1 MPILPPYKAGDDVY
15 VLPSY
20 LRVPDV
26 GAPGFGLL
34 VVNSYLIKASEP
46 ILIDT
51 GMPIVRQEFLDTL
64 WSLIDPQD
72 LHWILL
78 THDDGDHTGALL
90 DVMAAAPHA
99 RVVTQFVGMA
109 RLETCT
115 HLPCD
120 RFEIRNAGDT
130 LTISGRKLS
139 VLRPPLFDSPATSA
153 YFDHSSAVLFCAD
166 SFGAI
171 IPALAENVADVPDAD
186 YKEGFS
192 IFNRLNHP
200 WFSMLDQ
207 SKFEEAIDGIRR
219 LQPSAIGSCH
229 SPLAKGPTVETHLQA
244 MSAIPSHGPL
254 TLPDQVALAGILAQV
269 QAGPDHN
276 N

>member
-1 MPILPPYKAGDDVY
+1 VF

-34 VVNSYLIKASEP
+34 VVNSYLIRAAEP

-51 GMPIVRQEFLDTL
+51 GMPIVRQEFLDSL
-64 WSLIDPQD
+64 WSLIDPGD

-90 DVMAAAPHA
+90 DVMAAAPQA

-109 RLETCT
+109 RLETCS

-130 LTISGRKLS
+130 LTIAGRQLS
-139 VLRPPLFDSPATSA
+139 ILRPPLFDSPATSA
-153 YFDHSSAVLFCAD
+153 YFDHGSGVLFCAD

-171 IPALAENVADVPDAD
+171 IPALAEDVAEVPEAA
-186 YKEGFS
+186 YQEGFS

-200 WFSMLDQ
+200 WFSLLDQ
-207 SKFEEAIDGIRR
+207 RKFDEAIDGIRR

-229 SPLAKGPTVETHLQA
+229 SPLAKGRQVEAHLQA

-254 TLPDQVALAGILAQV
+254 ALPDQAALDGILAQI
-269 QAGPDHN
+269 QAAPGHGS
-276 N
+276 